1 MFPDPRMC
9 SKGTRVSLEGEA
21 RLRGAVIK
29 VTNPNA
35 LMAISVLGDGWEK
48 DFLNP
53 PLLRYG
59 VCQSVYYG

>member
-9 SKGTRVSLEGEA
+9 SEGTRVSLEGEA

-35 LMAISVLGDGWEK
+35 LMTISVLGDGWK
-48 DFLNP
+48 RIF
-53 PLLRYG
+53 
-59 VCQSVYYG
+59 